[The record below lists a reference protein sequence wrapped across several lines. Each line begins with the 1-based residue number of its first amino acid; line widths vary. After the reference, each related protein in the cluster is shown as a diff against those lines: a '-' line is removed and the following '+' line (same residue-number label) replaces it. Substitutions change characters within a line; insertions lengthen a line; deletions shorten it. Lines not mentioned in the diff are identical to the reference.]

1 MTIEVP
7 DELAANA
14 WRLAYWHVKR
24 RCIPENGVYQIYIWP
39 YRALLGQESWRIF
52 VALDSLGE
60 HAIPRSGFTPWF
72 KSQGQMVARGMYSSK
87 EGALNVSGWDL
98 NHGVGHGAMLYAI
111 AQHYLLSGDK
121 AWLQEHVQ
129 NVKAACEWIVREQ
142 RQWIGLVGHE
152 AWSSG
157 LIPPCEL
164 GDYADWRSLYQTNF
178 MFWRGLKSAAE
189 ALADVDAE
197 AATRFLQEAEQY
209 RLAIVRAVHRSAT
222 VTPVVRSERRNMS
235 PLYRAA
241 TLPERNGPAGSQSLR
256 HGTRRAN
263 WLDTDGGAA
272 ALGLGVLAPNDPLL
286 DETLDV
292 VEDVGYTDNWVNRL
306 HAKERQPNRT
316 ETWFTMGGYYYQC
329 GYSQTALAY
338 LMCDDVPNYLRS
350 MINQYAVDIDPHK
363 GYVFREHPNRAG
375 NGGGGDKTFEVA
387 AFLERFRAMLLLED
401 GDRLWLARG
410 TPRRWLEQG
419 KKIGVRNAPTRFG
432 TAVYQIASDADHGGI
447 RATLDVPAR
456 HPPKQILLRLRHP
469 RAPPI
474 RSVAVNGRPWSDF
487 DPGKET
493 ISLSG
498 LQGTVTVEVRY

>member
-129 NVKAACEWIVREQ
+129 NVKAACEWIVRER

-189 ALADVDAE
+189 CWPTWMPKPPRDSFRRPSSTGWRSFA
-197 AATRFLQEAEQY
+197 RF
-209 RLAIVRAVHRSAT
+209 I
-222 VTPVVRSERRNMS
+222 
-235 PLYRAA
+235 
-241 TLPERNGPAGSQSLR
+241 
-256 HGTRRAN
+256 
-263 WLDTDGGAA
+263 
-272 ALGLGVLAPNDPLL
+272 
-286 DETLDV
+286 
-292 VEDVGYTDNWVNRL
+292 
-306 HAKERQPNRT
+306 
-316 ETWFTMGGYYYQC
+316 
-329 GYSQTALAY
+329 
-338 LMCDDVPNYLRS
+338 
-350 MINQYAVDIDPHK
+350 
-363 GYVFREHPNRAG
+363 
-375 NGGGGDKTFEVA
+375 
-387 AFLERFRAMLLLED
+387 
-401 GDRLWLARG
+401 AR
-410 TPRRWLEQG
+410 
-419 KKIGVRNAPTRFG
+419 
-432 TAVYQIASDADHGGI
+432 
-447 RATLDVPAR
+447 
-456 HPPKQILLRLRHP
+456 PP
-469 RAPPI
+469 
-474 RSVAVNGRPWSDF
+474 
-487 DPGKET
+487 
-493 ISLSG
+493 
-498 LQGTVTVEVRY
+498 